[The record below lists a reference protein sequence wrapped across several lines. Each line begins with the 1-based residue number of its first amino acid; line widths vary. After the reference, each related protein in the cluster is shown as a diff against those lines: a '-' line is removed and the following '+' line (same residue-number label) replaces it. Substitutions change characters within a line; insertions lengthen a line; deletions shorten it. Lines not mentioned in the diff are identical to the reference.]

1 VLYKDDKQIFEY
13 FVEQFPK
20 EGCGLL
26 QNKKGKLY
34 WIPCENKAE
43 NPEEDFYIDPKEY
56 IKASLSGDIY
66 AIVHSHPDTGEEPSE
81 ADIKASDFLGIPYHI
96 YSLETMKKYEYIP
109 KKLRTPLLGRN
120 YEFGKYDCYSLVRD
134 YYENLGIILPNIP
147 FEDDWWLKGLNYFDE
162 LFDAFGFV
170 EVEEP
175 QEHDGIILQVY
186 CEVPN
191 HCGIYLGE
199 DIFMH
204 HAVYRLSCRESLYSG
219 WRQHVKRFVRCKEF
233 I

>member
-1 VLYKDDKQIFEY
+1 MLLKDDKEIFEY
-13 FVEQFPK
+13 FVSKFPE

-26 QNKKGKLY
+26 LNKKGKIH
-34 WIPCENKAE
+34 WIPCDNLAD

-56 IKASLSGDIY
+56 IRASLRGDIY
-66 AIVHSHPDTGEEPSE
+66 AIVHSHPDVSEEPSE

-109 KKLRTPLLGRN
+109 KKLKSSLLGRD
-120 YEFGKYDCYSLVRD
+120 YSFGKHDCYSLVRD
-134 YYENLGIILPNIP
+134 YYSELDIILPSIP
-147 FEDDWWLKGLNYFDE
+147 FEDNWWLKGLNYFDD

-170 EVEEP
+170 EVEQP
-175 QEHDGIILQVY
+175 QKHDGIIFQIY
-186 CEVPN
+186 GEVPN
-191 HCGIYLGE
+191 HCGVYLEE

-204 HAVYRLSCRESLYSG
+204 HAVNRLSCRESLYSG
-219 WRQHVKRFVRCKEF
+219 WRQHVKRFVRCKQF